1 MRKYLLILIAGLI
14 VSCSTN
20 RYLLIGNNQDKRYLI
35 DYIDDLEN
43 QGKLTNKPMVVI
55 DGLALGYENLK
66 VNRIPLSKND
76 IFKIDYLSKD
86 SEGAKNIYGER
97 GTNGV
102 LLILSKKSQDRLQ
115 EKSTKSVTDSKVLFL
130 LGDQPISQE
139 ELQKIDP
146 MDIESIDV
154 IKEKESVKKYT
165 SEDYDGVVII
175 TMKKDKKKD
184 K

>member
-1 MRKYLLILIAGLI
+1 MRKYLLILFAGLI
-14 VSCSTN
+14 ISCSTN
-20 RYLLIGNNQDKRYLI
+20 RYLLTDNNQDKRYLI
-35 DYIDDLEN
+35 DYIKDLEK
-43 QGKLTNKPMVVI
+43 QGKITNKPMIVI
-55 DGLALGYENLK
+55 DGIAFGYENLK
-66 VNRIPLSKND
+66 VNKIPLSKDD
-76 IFKIDYLSKD
+76 IFKIDFLSKD

-102 LLILSKKSQDRLQ
+102 LLVLTKKSQERLQ
-115 EKSTKSVTDSKVLFL
+115 EKSAKSIDDSKVLFL
-130 LGDQPISQE
+130 IGDKQITQE

-175 TMKKDKKKD
+175 TMKKDKRKKR
-184 K
+184 